1 MSSKSGVPTK
11 MMVFGI
17 VILLAAS
24 TLSASLLFDPFAD
37 AKPRLLWQ
45 GQAARLRVNPEQTP
59 AIKPGSRGFDKSE
72 FAARRQK
79 FMEKIPD
86 GVAVIFGAQPLAN
99 YYPYFQNNDFFYLTG
114 VEIPN
119 AVLVID
125 GLRKSSFLFFTA
137 TEAAARNEGLSVDL
151 VKNPREVTGIEQVLP
166 YENFTMMMTALGSR
180 AKVIYT
186 PFWPEELARE
196 ASTEKFMRLQL
207 NQALNFWDQRPTR
220 EQQFVKILKD
230 KFPMAE
236 IRDCSN
242 FIWELRAIKSS
253 AEIELM
259 RKAGRIG
266 VKAHTEMMKASRP
279 GMYEYELAAVFDY
292 INLKEGAQEL
302 AYGIIISSGE
312 NHPYVHYS
320 KHDRL
325 LKDGDFLVVDAGPD
339 LNYYD
344 IDITTSFPAN
354 GKFTPRQ
361 KEVYEA
367 ALAVHE
373 ANMKVYR
380 PGLTAEQC
388 RKEVEEIL
396 IKQGFDLTKDHFK
409 RLKGG
414 FGHYVGMATHDVTG
428 GPSELKPGMVFA
440 NEPLVIYAAENLG
453 VRVEDTILITETG
466 CENLTAGIPRTV
478 KDIEDLMK
486 KPGIPQVLK
495 KAGLY

>member
-1 MSSKSGVPTK
+1 MRKTSGPAAKIIAFSV
-11 MMVFGI
+11 I
-17 VILLAAS
+17 ILLASSA
-24 TLSASLLFDPFAD
+24 LSAALL
-37 AKPRLLWQ
+37 
-45 GQAARLRVNPEQTP
+45 
-59 AIKPGSRGFDKSE
+59 FDKSE
-72 FAARRQK
+72 YAARRQK
-79 FMEKIPD
+79 LMEKIPD
-86 GVAVIFGAQPLAN
+86 GIAVIFGAQPIAS

-119 AVLVID
+119 AVLMVD
-125 GLRKSSFLFFTA
+125 GIRKTSLLFFTT
-137 TEAAARNEGLSVDL
+137 TEAAARNEGISVDL
-151 VKNPREVTGIEQVLP
+151 VKNPREVTGIQQVLP
-166 YENFTMMMTALGSR
+166 YENFTMMFTMMASR
-180 AKVIYT
+180 SKVLYT
-186 PFWPEELARE
+186 PFYPEELARE
-196 ASTEKFMRLQL
+196 ASTEKFMTLQR

-220 EQQFVKILKD
+220 EQQFVKLLKE

-236 IRDCSN
+236 VRDCSN
-242 FIWELRAIKSS
+242 FIWEQRAIKSP
-253 AEIELM
+253 AEIELL

-266 VKAHTEMMKASRP
+266 VKAHTEMMKATRP
-279 GMYEYELAAVFDY
+279 GMFEYELAAVFDY

-312 NHPYVHYS
+312 NHPYVHYY

-325 LKDGDFLVVDAGPD
+325 LKDGDFIVVDAGPD

-344 IDITTSFPAN
+344 IDITISYPAN

-380 PGLTAEQC
+380 PELTAEQC

-396 IKQGFDLTKDHFK
+396 TKQGFDLTKDYFK
-409 RLKGG
+409 RLRGG

-428 GPSELKPGMVFA
+428 GPQVLKPGMVFA
-440 NEPLVIYAAENLG
+440 NEPMVIYAAENLG

-478 KDIEDLMK
+478 KDIEELMK

>member
-1 MSSKSGVPTK
+1 MRKSLGLPAKIIVFMIFTLVASSGLRAA
-11 MMVFGI
+11 
-17 VILLAAS
+17 LL
-24 TLSASLLFDPFAD
+24 
-37 AKPRLLWQ
+37 
-45 GQAARLRVNPEQTP
+45 
-59 AIKPGSRGFDKSE
+59 FDKSE
-72 FAARRQK
+72 YAVRRQK

-86 GVAVIFGAQPLAN
+86 GMAVIFGAQPIGS
-99 YYPYFQNNDFFYLTG
+99 YYPYFQNNDFLYLTG
-114 VEIPN
+114 VEITN
-119 AVLVID
+119 AILIVD
-125 GLRKSSFLFFTA
+125 GIRKTSMLFFTISE
-137 TEAAARNEGLSVDL
+137 TAARNEGISVDL
-151 VKNPREVTGIEQVLP
+151 VKNAREVTGIERILP
-166 YENFTMMMTALGSR
+166 YENFTTMFTAMAGR
-180 AKVIYT
+180 TKVLYT
-186 PFWPEELARE
+186 PFYPEELARE
-196 ASTEKFMRLQL
+196 ASREKFGTLQR
-207 NQALNFWDQRPTR
+207 NQMLNFWDQRSTR
-220 EQQFVKILKD
+220 EMQFVKLLKE

-236 IRDCSN
+236 VRDCSN
-242 FIWELRAIKSS
+242 LIWELRAIKSP

-266 VKAHTEMMKASRP
+266 VKAHTELMRATRP
-279 GMYEYELAAVFDY
+279 GMYEYELAAVFEF
-292 INLKEGAQEL
+292 INKKEGAQEL

-312 NHPYVHYS
+312 NHPYVHYY
-320 KHDRL
+320 KNDRL
-325 LKDGDFLVVDAGPD
+325 LKDGDFIVCDAGPD

-373 ANMKVYR
+373 ASMKVYR
-380 PGLTAEQC
+380 PDLTAEQC
-388 RKEVEEIL
+388 RKEVDEIL
-396 IKQGFDLTKDHFK
+396 TKQGFDLSKDYFK
-409 RLKGG
+409 QMRGG

-428 GPSELKPGMVFA
+428 GHQVLKPGMVFA

-478 KDIEDLMK
+478 KDIEELMK

>member
-1 MSSKSGVPTK
+1 MRKKSNPATRII
-11 MMVFGI
+11 VFA
-17 VILLAAS
+17 VITLLASSA
-24 TLSASLLFDPFAD
+24 LSAALL
-37 AKPRLLWQ
+37 
-45 GQAARLRVNPEQTP
+45 
-59 AIKPGSRGFDKSE
+59 FDKSE
-72 FAARRQK
+72 YAARRQK
-79 FMEKIPD
+79 LMEKIPD
-86 GVAVIFGAQPLAN
+86 GVAVIFGAQPIAS

-119 AVLVID
+119 AILMVD
-125 GLRKSSFLFFTA
+125 GIRKTSMLFFTT
-137 TEAAARNEGLSVDL
+137 TEAAARNEGISVDL
-151 VKNPREVTGIEQVLP
+151 VKNPREVTGIERVLP
-166 YENFTMMMTALGSR
+166 YENFTILFTAMASR
-180 AKVIYT
+180 SKVLYT
-186 PFWPEELARE
+186 PFYPEELARE
-196 ASTEKFMRLQL
+196 ASTEKFGTLQR
-207 NQALNFWDQRPTR
+207 NQMLNFWDQRPTR
-220 EQQFVKILKD
+220 EMQFVKLLKD

-236 IRDCSN
+236 VRDCSS
-242 FIWELRAIKSS
+242 FIWEQRAIKSP
-253 AEIELM
+253 AEAELL

-266 VKAHTEMMKASRP
+266 VKAHTEMMKATRP

-292 INLKEGAQEL
+292 INMKEGAQEL

-312 NHPYVHYS
+312 NHPYVHYY

-325 LKDGDFLVVDAGPD
+325 LKDGDFIVVDAGPD

-373 ANMKVYR
+373 ASMKVYR
-380 PGLTAEQC
+380 PELSAEQC
-388 RKEVEEIL
+388 QKEVDEIL
-396 IKQGFDLTKDHFK
+396 TKQGFDLTKDYFK
-409 RLKGG
+409 RMRGG

-428 GPSELKPGMVFA
+428 GPRVLKAGMVFA
-440 NEPLVIYAAENLG
+440 NEPLAIYANENLG

-478 KDIEDLMK
+478 KDIEELMK